1 MVSASYSSTL
11 ARGNWDNN
19 GSSQHMGS
27 SSVVTQSGYNFSL
40 PWYRTILDVN
50 IAMFKQRPWRHTGT
64 DITDFFKFWVQRGK
78 LEKLLQ
84 LSDKSGLL
92 VHGQQDNY
100 VQRWEL
106 SEFIFSVSFFDDICI
121 IKKTKSCKFHQTAQR
136 RLIQHSVVTQPKL
149 KDSEACF

>member
-106 SEFIFSVSFFDDICI
+106 SEFIFSVKARIAGAVTFFVAVKFFVWFMKEKLQEDMNNFCFIL
-121 IKKTKSCKFHQTAQR
+121 IK
-136 RLIQHSVVTQPKL
+136 
-149 KDSEACF
+149 